1 MKYQVRTA
9 TLAAVLA
16 MTALPDTAAG
26 QVTGDQLLGWCIGGL
41 GGSVTATAD
50 AYQCNTYLQ
59 AFADQAEQSGI
70 DLAECLSVSRVD
82 GSALMASLLPELER
96 RQDLDPGSLSA
107 PAARIVGDWIAGQC
121 GDGSAEV
128 ATDTTDASDDSADD
142 ADPLPPGDAE
152 LALEMALWEATQ
164 EIDDRDTRIQAIEYY
179 LDQYPDGSFR
189 IIARLQ
195 LDDLRRA
202 ADAAGTDVAAVD
214 GDLVDG
220 DDTVITGPDQ
230 DSDAPDVVV
239 EDATDQDVPV
249 EDENVGDDADTS
261 GPDPAMIAWL
271 AIKDSEDTAELR
283 DYLRQFAETPFGQ
296 LARNRIAE
304 LEADDESIVQVDDGA
319 DATPVEPEI
328 SLQDRLQALESD
340 YSAADR
346 RQIQQALA
354 DLGFY
359 TLGID
364 GVFGPGTRR
373 AIRAFQARIG
383 NEATGYLTDAERYRL
398 NTMAPPAAA
407 AVSAPQVPSI
417 RIQNGART
425 PIRSVLIYP
434 QGYAQPIDLLDGYWV
449 LPGHEYQVSLDRF
462 TGRCIFDVV
471 VVDDWGQQRQFA
483 GRNLCRTP
491 LVSYR

>member
-1 MKYQVRTA
+1 MRHQVRTA
-9 TLAAVLA
+9 TIAAVLA
-16 MTALPDTAAG
+16 ITALPDAAEA

-59 AFADQAEQSGI
+59 AFADQAEQNGV

-107 PAARIVGDWIAGQC
+107 PAARIVGDWIDGQC
-121 GDGSAEV
+121 GDGSSEIAV
-128 ATDTTDASDDSADD
+128 DPGDGGGADD
-142 ADPLPPGDAE
+142 PEPSTPSDAD

-179 LDQYPDGSFR
+179 LQQYPDGSFR

-202 ADAAGTDVAAVD
+202 ADAAATDVLTDDPVDD
-214 GDLVDG
+214 GDTIVAATDP
-220 DDTVITGPDQ
+220 DGPD
-230 DSDAPDVVV
+230 DGGEDVSV
-239 EDATDQDVPV
+239 EDVSV
-249 EDENVGDDADTS
+249 EDDADST

-271 AIKDSEDTAELR
+271 EIKDTEDVDALR
-283 DYLRQFAETPFGQ
+283 NYLRQYADTPFGQ
-296 LARNRIAE
+296 LARNRIAA
-304 LEADDESIVQVDDGA
+304 LEAGDEAMVQVDDGT
-319 DATPVEPEI
+319 DAGDAQVEPEV
-328 SLQDRLQALESD
+328 SLQDRLQALEAD

-383 NEATGYLTDAERYRL
+383 AEPTGYLTDAERYRL

-434 QGYAQPIDLLDGYWV
+434 QGFAQPIDLLEGYWV

-462 TGRCIFDVV
+462 SGRCMFDVV
-471 VVDDWGQQRQFA
+471 VIDDWGQQRQFA